1 MGVLIIVGVAL
12 LVAISSALHQEDL
25 KPSAR
30 MTTTRFKVLL
40 FVDFV
45 FAAFMTWALPNTTI
59 LYAIGVFGLVA
70 TYDVSRW
77 LGARY
82 YNNKENINQEQ

>member
-1 MGVLIIVGVAL
+1 MGVLIIVGAVL
-12 LVAISSALHQEDL
+12 LVSIAAALHQEDL

-59 LYAIGVFGLVA
+59 LYAIGVFGCVA

-77 LGARY
+77 LGAMY
-82 YNNKENINQEQ
+82 YNRKEGINE